1 MAETDS
7 INTYFFLK
15 KRINESRERLRET
28 DRLFFSQTM
37 SSYVTENGMQIISKG
52 FDVQQNCNRH
62 LDVVAEIEQNI
73 EISEFKRR
81 HFNRYLHTLPK
92 EQRLFLKKKYML
104 HRDHLE
110 DEQTENDCLAEI
122 KEIEQAARYRF
133 GIEEQERKERQE
145 QEQEQKLKM
154 QAFMALVEK
163 GRALTRGTPIFSGI
177 NK

>member
-7 INTYFFLK
+7 INTYFFMDR
-15 KRINESRERLRET
+15 RIKESRERLRET

-37 SSYVTENGMQIISKG
+37 SSYVTEDGMRIISKG
-52 FDVQQNCNRH
+52 FDIQHNCNRH
-62 LDVVAEIEQNI
+62 LDIMAEIEQNI

-92 EQRLFLKKKYML
+92 EQRLYLKMKYVL
-104 HRDHLE
+104 HREYLE
-110 DEQTENDCLAEI
+110 DERIENDCLAEI

-133 GIEEQERKERQE
+133 GIEEKERKERQQ

-163 GRALTRGTPIFSGI
+163 GRALAK
-177 NK
+177 N

>member
-7 INTYFFLK
+7 INTYFFLN

-92 EQRLFLKKKYML
+92 EQRLFLKKKYVL

-110 DEQTENDCLAEI
+110 NETLERHCLAEI
-122 KEIEQAARYRF
+122 DEIEQAARYRF
-133 GIEEQERKERQE
+133 GIEERERKERLD

-163 GRALTRGTPIFSGI
+163 ARALTRGAIT
-177 NK
+177 

>member
-7 INTYFFLK
+7 INTYLFLK

-28 DRLFFSQTM
+28 DRLFFLQTM
-37 SSYVTENGMQIISKG
+37 SSYVTENGIQIISKG

-92 EQRLFLKKKYML
+92 EQRLFLKKKYVL
-104 HRDHLE
+104 HREYLE
-110 DEQTENDCLAEI
+110 NEHIERECLLEI
-122 KEIEQAARYRF
+122 DEIEQAARYRF
-133 GIEEQERKERQE
+133 KLDDIEKADRIERAKQQAES
-145 QEQEQKLKM
+145 M
-154 QAFMALVEK
+154 QAFMNSVNK
-163 GRALTRGTPIFSGI
+163 SVISSGGRL
-177 NK
+177 

>member
-7 INTYFFLK
+7 INTYFFLN

-62 LDVVAEIEQNI
+62 LDVVAKIEQNI

-92 EQRLFLKKKYML
+92 EQRLFLKKKYVL
-104 HRDHLE
+104 HREYLE
-110 DEQTENDCLAEI
+110 NEHIERECLLEI
-122 KEIEQAARYRF
+122 DEIEQAARYRF
-133 GIEEQERKERQE
+133 KLDEIEKSDRIERAKQQAES
-145 QEQEQKLKM
+145 M
-154 QAFMALVEK
+154 QAFMNSVNRMRTA
-163 GRALTRGTPIFSGI
+163 
-177 NK
+177 

>member
-7 INTYFFLK
+7 INYYFTLCRRVK
-15 KRINESRERLRET
+15 ESRERLKAA
-28 DRLFFSQTM
+28 DRLFFLQTM
-37 SSYVTENGMQIISKG
+37 NSYVTTDGMTLHSQG
-52 FDVQQNCNRH
+52 FDIQRNCNRH

-92 EQRLFLKKKYML
+92 EQRLFLKKKYVL

-110 DEQTENDCLAEI
+110 NEPLERDCADEI

-133 GIEEQERKERQE
+133 KLDEIEKADRIERAKQQAES
-145 QEQEQKLKM
+145 M
-154 QAFMALVEK
+154 QAFMNSVNK
-163 GRALTRGTPIFSGI
+163 SVISSGGRL
-177 NK
+177 